1 MAQKVNDIV
10 ADVLQRMLVQKY
22 LEERIGGIFD
32 RYKKE
37 WFGNDGSFKGIDAVI
52 GSMNGFAGELNQVGE
67 EFNAIYQGLSD
78 SLKKTISREMRNARE
93 RARGSPRPRRIV
105 SMRTMPA

>member
-1 MAQKVNDIV
+1 MEAWHKKVNDIV

-32 RYKKE
+32 KYKKQ
-37 WFGNDGSFKGIDAVI
+37 WFGNDGTFKGIDAVI

-78 SLKKTISREMRNARE
+78 SLKNYFYGRC
-93 RARGSPRPRRIV
+93 RARGNEQGYHIRVAR
-105 SMRTMPA
+105 